1 MVVIIMEES
10 LKYPEVMILKKS
22 VEDHKLV
29 FNRLSTLYVPGTSFI
44 TVGMQAT
51 TLNFVIPLMDEFSDF
66 DKNKPTLALHLVL
79 MACIE
84 FEEAED
90 YLVWAK
96 EQGLKAEDE
105 RCRTAWFHLRDEVPR
120 IRNLIGENVEPISS
134 FDYQLGAGA
143 TQFLR
148 KIDNG

>member
-1 MVVIIMEES
+1 MDES
-10 LKYPEVMILKKS
+10 LKYPEVLNLKKT

-29 FNRLSTLYVPGTSFI
+29 FNQLSTFHVPGISFI
-44 TVGMQAT
+44 TVGMQTAH
-51 TLNFVIPLMDEFSDF
+51 LNFVVPLMDEFSDF

-79 MACIE
+79 MACVE

-120 IRNLIGENVEPISS
+120 IRQFIGENVEPISS
-134 FDYQLGAGA
+134 FDYQLSAGA
-143 TQFLR
+143 TQILR
-148 KIDNG
+148 KIDIG

>member
-1 MVVIIMEES
+1 MDEAT
-10 LKYPEVMILKKS
+10 KYPDVLKLNKA
-22 VEDHKLV
+22 VKDHDLV
-29 FNRLSTLYVPGTSFI
+29 FTKLNSFYIPSTSFI
-44 TVGMQAT
+44 TVGMQASR
-51 TLNFVIPLMDEFSDF
+51 LNFVIPLMDEYSDF
-66 DKNKPTLALHLVL
+66 DEGKPTLALHLVL
-79 MACIE
+79 MACAE

-96 EQGLKAEDE
+96 EQNLKAENE
-105 RCRTAWFHLRDEVPR
+105 YCRFAWFHLRDEVPR
-120 IRNLIGENVEPISS
+120 IHQLLGENVEPISS